1 FGWCS
6 AVYDKFAVVGA
17 PFKGDGYAY
26 IYERDMLGIWNEVR
40 VLDGDDDG
48 TSNDAEFGTSCDIA
62 GTFNFGPGVTA
73 FAVIGAPEDDRSSG
87 SDPGAAY
94 IYERDAV
101 GIWTL
106 AQQIEASNPF
116 SESEMGFGES
126 VAITSEGYVLVG
138 APDENFNGPGSDSDR
153 GAAYFFER
161 NGSWTNTQ
169 TQRVTASDSSG
180 GDLFGFAVGLDGV
193 YSIIGAPNWDDSGND
208 NEGAVYAFERDGTWS
223 QNGSA
228 INPSDVDNDDHFGES
243 VDVYTGGSG
252 TRAIAGAPDADF
264 GGPGPDGNR
273 GEAYILERTDGSAPN
288 WNSDITR
295 IRSQF
300 PQGSAFFGACVGIWA
315 EYAIGGSPFQN
326 FSNPGSGLTDKG
338 IATIY
343 TIDDGSWPVEQTIV
357 ASDANSFDFFGAS
370 CDIDGL
376 AFPLVMEMDSVETNS
391 GPYVTF
397 EPVVIVGAPGNN
409 IDGETDQGAAY
420 LFEQEQENGTITI
433 QKETIPDGFVADFD
447 FEGTGFE
454 PGNECES
461 FTLSDGEELEC
472 GEQPAGT
479 YTITE
484 TGTNDSTVVVTCDS
498 GTWNQMYDSVVI
510 ELEAGDD
517 ITCTFTNTLPLELT
531 PLFPSIRNS
540 VNSMTATQA
549 TPGGNVA
556 FVWGFSTGTS
566 IVGGSTCNGL
576 ELGIDPY
583 QFLGIVTADGD
594 GEAEMVFFVPSLAG
608 VNPVYSQAIDLP
620 TCRASEVVE
629 SILINP

>member
-1 FGWCS
+1 MNRYIKGVTALSVLAVLLLVGTFLFNPLGQSVDAKQDSKASNRSPLPNALLPVVAKSLSKDDPSYHINSTKDLHTANTPRHGLETKFEKSSVTFKSGSDSFELSLDALGRGDQLNPVADVSEVKTIDNRLEYTRGDVTEWYLNSLLGMEQGFTLSQRPDGAEDKVSVVLGLNTKGDLTPKDSKDGKSIIFTDSSGKVAMSYSKLYVYDANHKELESSMKLSDKGIVIAFNDTAATYPVVVDPLVEVQRILASNGNDDDYFGWCS

-169 TQRVTASDSSG
+169 TQRVTASDSSVC

-295 IRSQF
+295 IRSEF
-300 PQGSAFFGACVGIWA
+300 PQGDAFFGACVGIL
-315 EYAIGGSPFQN
+315 GGICN
-326 FSNPGSGLTDKG
+326 RWLTISKLQQSRLW
-338 IATIY
+338 I
-343 TIDDGSWPVEQTIV
+343 
-357 ASDANSFDFFGAS
+357 
-370 CDIDGL
+370 
-376 AFPLVMEMDSVETNS
+376 
-391 GPYVTF
+391 F
-397 EPVVIVGAPGNN
+397 E
-409 IDGETDQGAAY
+409 
-420 LFEQEQENGTITI
+420 
-433 QKETIPDGFVADFD
+433 
-447 FEGTGFE
+447 
-454 PGNECES
+454 
-461 FTLSDGEELEC
+461 
-472 GEQPAGT
+472 
-479 YTITE
+479 
-484 TGTNDSTVVVTCDS
+484 
-498 GTWNQMYDSVVI
+498 
-510 ELEAGDD
+510 
-517 ITCTFTNTLPLELT
+517 
-531 PLFPSIRNS
+531 
-540 VNSMTATQA
+540 
-549 TPGGNVA
+549 
-556 FVWGFSTGTS
+556 
-566 IVGGSTCNGL
+566 
-576 ELGIDPY
+576 
-583 QFLGIVTADGD
+583 
-594 GEAEMVFFVPSLAG
+594 
-608 VNPVYSQAIDLP
+608 
-620 TCRASEVVE
+620 
-629 SILINP
+629 